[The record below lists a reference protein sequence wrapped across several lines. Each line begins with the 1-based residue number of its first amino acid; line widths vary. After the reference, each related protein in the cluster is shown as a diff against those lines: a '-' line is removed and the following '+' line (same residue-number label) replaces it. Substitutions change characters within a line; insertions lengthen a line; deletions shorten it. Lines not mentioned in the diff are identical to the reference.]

1 MDGKVLEKLELNK
14 ILSAASEYAS
24 LAQTKDALRAE
35 QPRAEL
41 AEAEALLA
49 LTAEADAA
57 LFTSASTVRGFAA
70 AFGGPVV
77 KTACCIGR
85 QTAEEAAKQG
95 FEEIRTADK
104 ATLDSLIKTLE
115 VDEK

>member
-1 MDGKVLEKLELNK
+1 M
-14 ILSAASEYAS
+14 
-24 LAQTKDALRAE
+24 LRAKDGSPE
-35 QPRAEL
+35 LTEHLRAAGADFTEF
-41 AEAEALLA
+41 ALYETTYEKPAVLPDG
-49 LTAEADAA
+49 ADAA

-95 FEEIRTADK
+95 FEEIRTAEK

>member
-41 AEAEALLA
+41 AEAEAELRA
-49 LTAEADAA
+49 L
-57 LFTSASTVRGFAA
+57 
-70 AFGGPVV
+70 GGDP
-77 KTACCIGR
+77 
-85 QTAEEAAKQG
+85 
-95 FEEIRTADK
+95 
-104 ATLDSLIKTLE
+104 
-115 VDEK
+115 DELR